1 VVTAPALTPVAV
13 DPDPDFSSFSDAAF
27 DRQLAA
33 PAGNVLAE
41 KQARAVGPPKPA
53 SAGSLVFW
61 LVGVPLLLVAAA
73 GLWLWRK
80 GSAVLKMG

>member
-1 VVTAPALTPVAV
+1 VPVE
-13 DPDPDFSSFSDAAF
+13 PDPDFSNFSDAAF
-27 DRQLAA
+27 DQQLAA
-33 PAGNVLAE
+33 PGPAVLAE

-61 LVGVPLLLVAAA
+61 LAGVPLLLVAAA

-80 GSAVLKMG
+80 GSAVLKLG